1 MNVLNLTDLVKSF
14 VFFVVVF
21 SVVYYIFNAFAR
33 GRFLRDIV
41 NPNQGVFL
49 FVAAMLV
56 LPCFYLLRA
65 EAGTN
70 SPVDWIRLFSSL
82 ITEEKSSWRVT
93 VAFSCLLFAGV
104 FVLLVGWCRLRLPRP
119 AVAFHKPEHRQ
130 AAIDY
135 FTHMHGGIDY
145 AIMIWCHTNADGQME
160 IETVAESDCS
170 QQIMNRIEE
179 LRPRRTLA
187 EQIEA
192 WRKLARSLHEFI
204 GLLNDLVEIGMQ
216 GSHRRI
222 VFDVEVGAFSFRFL
236 KPPDEK
242 GNCKYLFA
250 ATYHQDEVNS
260 RRFEEHFDLL
270 FAALKNIERQVV
282 RESA

>member
-1 MNVLNLTDLVKSF
+1 MNVWNLTDLVKSF
-14 VFFVVVF
+14 VFVLVVLT
-21 SVVYYIFNAFAR
+21 VVYYIFSAFAR

-49 FVAAMLV
+49 FAAGMLV
-56 LPCFYLLRA
+56 VPCFYLLRA

-70 SPVDWIRLFSSL
+70 SPLDWMRLFSSL
-82 ITEEKSSWRVT
+82 VTEEKSGWRVT
-93 VAFSCLLFAGV
+93 AAFSCVLFAGV
-104 FVLLVGWCRLRLPRP
+104 FAMLVGWCRVSLPRP
-119 AVAFHKPEHRQ
+119 AVAYRRPEQRQ

-135 FTHMHGGIDY
+135 FTHMRGGIDY
-145 AIMIWCHTNADGQME
+145 AIMIWCHADAAGKQELE
-160 IETVAESDCS
+160 IVAESDCGK
-170 QQIMNRIEE
+170 QIMKRIDE
-179 LRPRRTLA
+179 LRPKRTLA

-236 KPPDEK
+236 NPPDEK
-242 GNCKYLFA
+242 GHCKYLFA

-260 RRFEEHFDLL
+260 RRFEEHFDML
-270 FAALKNIERQVV
+270 FAALRNIERQVI
-282 RESA
+282 RGSA

>member
-14 VFFVVVF
+14 VFFFVVF
-21 SVVYYIFNAFAR
+21 TVVYYIFNAFAR

-49 FVAAMLV
+49 FVAGMLV
-56 LPCFYLLRA
+56 IPCFYLLRA

-70 SPVDWIRLFSSL
+70 SPADWVRLFSSL
-82 ITEEKSSWRVT
+82 VTEEKSGWRVT

-104 FVLLVGWCRLRLPRP
+104 FVLLVIWCRMRLPKP
-119 AVAFHKPEHRQ
+119 AVAFRKPLHRQ

-135 FTHMHGGIDY
+135 FTHMRGGIDY
-145 AIMIWCHTNADGQME
+145 AIMIWCHAGPTGQLEM
-160 IETVAESDCS
+160 ETVAESDCTK
-170 QQIMNRIEE
+170 QIMNRIDE

-192 WRKLARSLHEFI
+192 WRQLARSLHEFI

-216 GSHRRI
+216 GRHRRI

-236 KPPDEK
+236 RPPDEK

-270 FAALKNIERQVV
+270 YAALMNIERQVI
-282 RESA
+282 RGSA